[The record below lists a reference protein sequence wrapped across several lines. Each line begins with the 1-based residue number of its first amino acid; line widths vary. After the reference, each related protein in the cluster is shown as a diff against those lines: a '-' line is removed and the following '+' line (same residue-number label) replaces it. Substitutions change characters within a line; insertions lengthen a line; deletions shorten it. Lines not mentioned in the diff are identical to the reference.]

1 MNEFELIQNYF
12 NWPLTDPTVELG
24 IGDDAAIFNLDSGY
38 QLVTTTDTLSE
49 GVHFFKDDSPEN
61 VAYKSL
67 AVNLSDIAAMG
78 AIAKWFTLAI
88 TLPKVDEIWLKKFS
102 ESLKETSSKY
112 NVSLIGGDTTRGPLN
127 VTITMMG
134 VVEKSKAIKRSGA
147 NNGDNIYISGEIGN
161 AALCLKKINEGEKP
175 DKAEMIKLKRPIP
188 RLDLGYALNGLASSC
203 IDISDGLEQDLS
215 HIIKAS
221 KVGAIIDVKKLPLSQ
236 LVGKYI
242 KGNNDWSVPLCGGDD
257 YELCFTAP
265 KIFNSEIINI
275 AKICKI
281 RITKI
286 GVISDSNNLKIKGYD
301 GLGESYQ
308 HF

>member
-1 MNEFELIQNYF
+1 MDEFKLIQNYF
-12 NWPLTDPTVELG
+12 NWPLTDPNVELG
-24 IGDDAAIFNLDSGY
+24 VGDDAAIFNLDLGY
-38 QLVTTTDTLSE
+38 QLVTSTDTLLE

-61 VAYKSL
+61 IAYKSL

-88 TLPKVDEIWLKKFS
+88 TLPKLDEIWLKKFS
-102 ESLKETSSKY
+102 ESLKDTSSKY

-127 VTITMMG
+127 ITITMMG
-134 VVEKSKAIKRSGA
+134 VVEKSKVIKRSGA
-147 NNGDNIYISGEIGN
+147 NNGDNIYISGEIGD

-175 DKAEMIKLKRPIP
+175 GKAEMVKLNRPIP
-188 RLDLGYALNGLASSC
+188 RLNLGRALNGVASSC

-221 KVGAIIDVKKLPLSQ
+221 KVGAIIDVQKLPLSQ
-236 LVGKYI
+236 SMANYI
-242 KGNNDWSVPLCGGDD
+242 EGNNDWSVPLCGGDD
-257 YELCFTAP
+257 YELCFTVP
-265 KIFNSEIINI
+265 KNFNSEIINI

-281 RITKI
+281 KITKI
-286 GVISDSNNLKIKGYD
+286 GVISDSMNLKIEGYD
-301 GLGESYQ
+301 GQGESYQ

>member
-12 NWPLTDPTVELG
+12 NWPLSDPDIELG

-49 GVHFFKDDSPEN
+49 GVHFFKNDSPEDI
-61 VAYKSL
+61 AYKSL

-78 AIAKWFTLAI
+78 ATAKCFTLAI
-88 TLPKVDEIWLKKFS
+88 TLPKLDEIWLKQFS
-102 ESLKETSSKY
+102 ESLKQTSEKY

-127 VTITMMG
+127 ITITMMG
-134 VVEKSKAIKRSGA
+134 VVETSKAIKRSGA
-147 NNGDNIYISGEIGN
+147 RNGDNIYVSGEIGD
-161 AALCLKKINEGEKP
+161 AALCLKKINAGERP
-175 DKAEMIKLKRPIP
+175 HKAELIKLNRPIP
-188 RLDLGYALNGLASSC
+188 RIELGSALKGIANSC

-221 KVGAIIDVKKLPLSQ
+221 KVGAMVDIQELPLSQ
-236 LVGKYI
+236 SMIKYI
-242 KGNNDWSVPLCGGDD
+242 ENNNDWALPLCGGDD

-265 KIFNSEIINI
+265 ENFNSEIINI
-275 AKICKI
+275 AEFCKI
-281 RITKI
+281 KITKI
-286 GVISDSNNLKIKGYD
+286 GVINDSKDLKIKGYD
-301 GLGESYQ
+301 GQGHSYQ